1 MQSSLIGKIEKARQY
16 AREPERVTFHDF
28 EVTFRG
34 NNDCHTTGLKNNKW
48 FCTCDFF
55 AGWGTCCHTMAL
67 EKMLSQMLPGEAV
80 TNFEC
85 AAQP

>member
-1 MQSSLIGKIEKARQY
+1 MQSSLIGKVEKAKQY
-16 AREPERVTFHDF
+16 AREPERITFHDF
-28 EVTFRG
+28 EVSFRG
-34 NNDCHTTGLKNNKW
+34 TNDCHTTGIKNSRW

-67 EKMLSQMLPGEAV
+67 EKMFSQMLPSEAI

-85 AAQP
+85 ATQP